1 MPGPI
6 VLRHVLVEHWL
17 VECRLCGFR
26 SEVLADCAAADQV
39 ADDHAGAVHP
49 ERDEPEDFP

>member
-6 VLRHVLVEHWL
+6 VLRHVHVEHWV

-26 SEVLADCAAADQV
+26 SEVLADCATADQV

-49 ERDEPEDFP
+49 ELDEPEDFP